1 MRNKII
7 TAVIVA
13 ALLVISATA
22 LILYKNRYQY
32 EHQEKT
38 LIRINIYTGETCS
51 LVFANPPTPTP
62 KTDADADIWSQ
73 GKPVSAA
80 DSMFWKALQVEG
92 TPAPDSWTWTHCGQ

>member
-62 KTDADADIWSQ
+62 TTDMD
-73 GKPVSAA
+73 P
-80 DSMFWKALQVEG
+80 FWKTLQVEG
-92 TPAPDSWTWTHCGQ
+92 TPAPDLWTWTHCGQ